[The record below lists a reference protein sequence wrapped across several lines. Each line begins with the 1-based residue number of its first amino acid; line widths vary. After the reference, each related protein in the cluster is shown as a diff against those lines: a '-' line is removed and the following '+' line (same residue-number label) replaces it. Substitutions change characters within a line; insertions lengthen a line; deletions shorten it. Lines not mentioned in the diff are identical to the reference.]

1 MIRLSETKLEKKNVK
16 LNTIYVLQHIWYK
29 IVYNNPTLLK
39 NGLYEYK
46 KNSKNKV
53 QNGG

>member
-1 MIRLSETKLEKKNVK
+1 MSYMEEVIRYGFTEGTESYIN
-16 LNTIYVLQHIWYK
+16 
-29 IVYNNPTLLK
+29 LLK

-46 KNSKNKV
+46 TNSKNKV